1 MSGRY
6 SSHLHGGGGGGGLG
20 VTTILAAIVAFV
32 AAALAAAAYLAR
44 VVQPQLA
51 SSADTFPSKF
61 YVFVTVQVLIFVIYM
76 LSVYDNKRFHA
87 AAQEHED
94 PWARAVPHYLLY

>member
-6 SSHLHGGGGGGGLG
+6 PSHLHGGGGGGGLG
-20 VTTILAAIVAFV
+20 VTTILAATFA

-44 VVQPQLA
+44 VVEPQLA
-51 SSADTFPSKF
+51 SRADTFPSKF

-87 AAQEHED
+87 AAQEHKD
-94 PWARAVPHYLLY
+94 PWARAVPHY